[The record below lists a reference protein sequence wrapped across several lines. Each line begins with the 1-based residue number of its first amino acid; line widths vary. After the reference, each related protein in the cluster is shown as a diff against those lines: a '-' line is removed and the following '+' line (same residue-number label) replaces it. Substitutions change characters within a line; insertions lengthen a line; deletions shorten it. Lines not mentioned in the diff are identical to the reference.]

1 MSAVKQK
8 VDLRKIQA
16 ESQTRSLSVE
26 VRAGEDNETIEFSFS
41 SELPYER
48 WWGVE
53 TLSHEDGA
61 IDLKRLPG
69 MNLLWNHSG
78 NVVLGKILEIWV
90 KDRKGYAKAKFS
102 RNPSVQGHII
112 DIRDRIVTNVSVGYS
127 IDKIS
132 SKNVDLEEYLVEIWT
147 PHEISFLGESPADHT
162 VGLDRS
168 FNSNKGVESVPS
180 EVEERVDQEDP
191 VLIERQ
197 RSALIRAM
205 GKKYGNEDM
214 AEKLIEQGS
223 SDVEA
228 RSQFADFVLNNPKLN
243 SPHPVARA
251 LSTDDILGL
260 SKKDNREYS
269 LLKVYRSF
277 MQGTPEHSMR
287 MRGERTR
294 ESEISDE
301 LAKRYGREKVE
312 GFLIPYKEL
321 YRSNQTRTI
330 NTQSSASGAA
340 LVATELDG
348 ELIPLF
354 RNEAKVIMLGARVLS
369 DLTSNYTFA
378 RQNLAATFAWAGENG
393 EFPDGDLGF
402 ELIGL
407 TPKNFGGILT
417 WTRQQALQSSWDVEL
432 LARDDLQLGINLG
445 LDFGALYGTGINNQP
460 IGIANRSIGS
470 TSVVIGPNGGN
481 PSYRNMVNLATLVK
495 AANADRPGQ
504 MAWLTNALIEGT
516 LQVTPRQAT
525 GVEGNFI
532 LPPEVMTFLGG
543 SWNTSQQ
550 VRSDRT
556 KGSGTNLSD
565 IFYGNFYE
573 MFFGQFGALEIMPN
587 TQGRTFK
594 SGGFEIRAI
603 QSVDFNIRHN
613 QSFGMISDAASTF

>member
-16 ESQTRSLSVE
+16 EAQTRSLSVE
-26 VRAGEDNETIEFSFS
+26 VRAMADDEIEFSFS
-41 SELPYER
+41 SETPYER
-48 WWGVE
+48 WWGTE
-53 TLSHEDGA
+53 ILSHDDGA
-61 IDLKRLPG
+61 INLARVAG
-69 MNLLWNHSG
+69 MNLLWNHNG
-78 NVVLGKILEIWV
+78 NVVLGKVLEV
-90 KDRKGYAKAKFS
+90 SVSDRKGRARAKFS
-102 RNPSVQGHII
+102 RNEAIAGIKQDILDGIITNTSVQ
-112 DIRDRIVTNVSVGYS
+112 YS
-127 IDKIS
+127 IDEITA
-132 SKNVDLEEYLVEIWT
+132 KNIDADEYTVTKWT
-147 PHEISFLGESPADHT
+147 PYEVSFVSIPADHT
-162 VGLDRS
+162 VGLGRS
-168 FNSNKGVESVPS
+168 FDSSKGDQSVTIQ
-180 EVEERVDQEDP
+180 VEERVDQDDP
-191 VLIERQ
+191 VLIERE
-197 RSALIRAM
+197 RAALIRAM
-205 GKKYGNEDM
+205 GKKYCNEEL
-214 AEKLIEQGS
+214 AEKLIELGS
-223 SDVEA
+223 SEVEA
-228 RSQFADFVLNNPKLN
+228 RSQFADFVLNNPRLD

-269 LLKVYRSF
+269 LLNVYRSF

-301 LAKRYGREKVE
+301 LAKRYGKEKVE
-312 GFLIPYKEL
+312 GFLVPYKEL
-321 YRSNQTRTI
+321 YRSNESRTI
-330 NTQSSASGAA
+330 NTQSSTSGAA

-407 TPKNFGGILT
+407 TPKSFGGILT
-417 WTRQQALQSSWDVEL
+417 WTRQQAIQSSWDVEL
-432 LARDDLQLGINLG
+432 LARDDLQIGINLG
-445 LDFGALYGTGINNQP
+445 LDYGALYGSGINNQP
-460 IGIANRSIGS
+460 IGLANRSIGS
-470 TSVVIGPNGGN
+470 TSVAIGTNGGN
-481 PSYRNMVNLATLVK
+481 PSYRNLVNLATLVK

-516 LQVTPRQAT
+516 LQVTPRQAS

-532 LPPEVMTFLGG
+532 LPPEATTFLGG

-565 IFYGNFYE
+565 IFYGNFSE